1 MPLEQIFIGSATA
14 VLCLAGLRNNAWLLE
29 HTRKGRRLVD
39 CFGTVKAVWILR
51 GLFIAGAIFGALLAT
66 GVINPVHW

>member
-1 MPLEQIFIGSATA
+1 MSPEQVVIGSATA
-14 VLCLAGLRNNAWLLE
+14 VLCLAGLRHKSWLLE

-39 CFGTVKAVWILR
+39 CFGTVRAAWILR
-51 GLFIAGAIFGALLAT
+51 GLFATGAIFGALLAT